1 MKVTSA
7 TQLKSR
13 CFFGRQPTGLL
24 STYLFNNS
32 FAEHLLAIHCSSFL
46 GKFESIARKKEG
58 TPSATLKATM
68 NTQSSK
74 KSITLVKEEV
84 VMADGSTFV
93 PMEVKNS
100 SDVLRASLLM
110 LFKHVSDIHV
120 TLVEIVADKFGLSV
134 DDIHAAVK
142 DDPRWSTMFVNPLIT
157 DLTATANE
165 HSVKPSVAK
174 KPRKPRAKKV
184 AAPPPPKPADDE
196 ELIFN
201 DDGEIVFD

>member
-1 MKVTSA
+1 
-7 TQLKSR
+7 
-13 CFFGRQPTGLL
+13 
-24 STYLFNNS
+24 
-32 FAEHLLAIHCSSFL
+32 
-46 GKFESIARKKEG
+46 
-58 TPSATLKATM
+58 M
-68 NTQSSK
+68 NTSSTK
-74 KSITLVKEEV
+74 KSVTLVKEEV
-84 VMADGSTFV
+84 ILSDGSKFV

-142 DDPRWSTMFVNPLIT
+142 DDPRWSEMFVNPLIT

-165 HSVKPSVAK
+165 NSVKPSPAPAVAK

-184 AAPPPPKPADDE
+184 AAPPPPPKTGDDE
-196 ELIFN
+196 ELVFN
-201 DDGEIVFD
+201 DDGELVFD